1 MVVTIYSLSEQQ
13 AESIRNKTLHMLHDL
28 GVSGDVVVD
37 SDEFG
42 FASAGVMFTPAV
54 SVNGTLITN
63 GWVPEPQDLAAAL
76 SGGRY

>member
-1 MVVTIYSLSEQQ
+1 MIVTIYSPPGQH
-13 AESIRNKTLHMLHDL
+13 AEHIRRTAQRTLEDL
-28 GVSGDVVVD
+28 GVKAQVQVE

-54 SVNGTLITN
+54 SVNGTLISN

>member
-1 MVVTIYSLSEQQ
+1 LIVTIYSPPGQHADNIRQAAEQ
-13 AESIRNKTLHMLHDL
+13 TLTSL
-28 GVSGDVVVD
+28 GVKAQVEVE

-54 SVNGTLITN
+54 SVNGTLISN
-63 GWVPEPQDLAAAL
+63 GWVPEPRDLAEAL

>member
-1 MVVTIYSLSEQQ
+1 LLVTIYAPPGQHAENIRRAAQQ
-13 AESIRNKTLHMLHDL
+13 TLDNL
-28 GVSGDVVVD
+28 GVKAQVEVE

-54 SVNGTLITN
+54 SVNGTLISN